1 MLFRWI
7 YDEDLAQGSFLVGCQ
22 AAGAAIVVDPR
33 RDVETYLRLAE
44 QHDMRI
50 TAVADTHIHA
60 DYQSGSRELAAR
72 TGSPLYLSDE
82 GEDPWKYRFDC
93 ERLRHGSE
101 IRLGRVRLLALHT
114 PSHTPEH
121 LSFLVVDG
129 ATTDKPG
136 IMLSGDF
143 VFVGDLGRPDLL
155 DEAAGL
161 VDTRFLGARQSYE
174 SLRDHFLTQ
183 PDYLQVW
190 PTHGAGSA
198 CGKALGAVPCSTV
211 GYERLTSWWSPLLE
225 ARDPEGFVARLL
237 EGQPDAPLYFARMR
251 RTNTEGPPLLGRRPA
266 LKAFRAAELRGRV
279 NADLILVDT
288 RPVEEHRAD
297 HVPGALYVPEGRKFA
312 TMASSAL
319 DPDNDDRPL
328 VVLARDQAQARW
340 MRDRLSW
347 VGIDN
352 VVGFVSDLEGLGAGP
367 LPTVAPADLPGVAEA
382 LVLDVRNAN
391 EYRAGHIPGAMQ
403 LDSGRV
409 AFRSDLIPRDRPLV
423 VHCQTGRR
431 ASVAAAVLRARG
443 FADVRELEGS
453 FPAWVQAGNHP
464 EVTPS

>member
-7 YDEDLAQGSFLVGCQ
+7 YDEDLAQGSFLIGCQ
-22 AAGAAIVVDPR
+22 AAGEAIVVDPR
-33 RDVETYLRLAE
+33 RDVDTYLHLAD
-44 QHDMRI
+44 QHGLRI
-50 TAVADTHIHA
+50 SAVADTHIHA
-60 DYQSGSRELAAR
+60 DYQSGSRELAFR

-82 GEDPWKYRFDC
+82 GEEPWKYRFEC
-93 ERLRHGSE
+93 EKLRHGSE
-101 IRLGRVRLLALHT
+101 IRLGKVRLTALHT

-129 ATTDKPG
+129 ATTDQPG
-136 IMLSGDF
+136 ILLSGDF

-174 SLRDHFLTQ
+174 SLRDRFLPL
-183 PDYLQVW
+183 PDHLQLW

-198 CGKALGAVPCSTV
+198 CGKALGGVPSSTV
-211 GYERLTSWWSPLLE
+211 GYERLTSWWSPLLR
-225 ARDPEGFVARLL
+225 AQDQEGFVARLL

-251 RTNTEGPPLLGRRPA
+251 RTNTEGPPLLGQRPPLRSFSA
-266 LKAFRAAELRGRV
+266 SELRGRV
-279 NADLILVDT
+279 NADLILMDT
-288 RPVEEHRAD
+288 RQVEQHRAD
-297 HVPGALYVPEGRKFA
+297 HVPGALFVPEGRKFA

-319 DPDNDDRPL
+319 DPDTDPRPL
-328 VVLARDQAQARW
+328 VVLARDQAQANW

-347 VGIDN
+347 VGIDR
-352 VVGFVSDLEGLGAGP
+352 VIGYVPDLDGLLAGP
-367 LPTVAPADLPGVAEA
+367 LPTVAPADLGQVAGA
-382 LVLDVRNAN
+382 LVLDVRTAN
-391 EYRAGHIPGAMQ
+391 EYRTGHLPGALQ
-403 LDSGRV
+403 LDLGRV

-431 ASVAAAVLRARG
+431 APVAAAVLRARG

-453 FPAWVQAGNHP
+453 FPAWVQAGKP
-464 EVTPS
+464 VEVTEP